1 MKEKL
6 ISCHYGKLDKFL
18 LSTVIIYILLFI
30 CIISMKIIGY
40 LKIQNLKEKESILIE
55 PCLIYIGETLCFFYE
70 LIYKKNSYSKRDEL
84 LNNKEKKI
92 IKLSIK
98 DYAYF
103 GLICLLFLII
113 DFYKIFIL
121 LFSQNISLASYC
133 MLVKSSIFL
142 ILFSNL
148 ICYFVFKIKIY
159 EFTKKLK
166 KIKV

>member
-1 MKEKL
+1 M
-6 ISCHYGKLDKFL
+6 I
-18 LSTVIIYILLFI
+18 
-30 CIISMKIIGY
+30 IIGN
-40 LKIQNLKEKESILIE
+40 LKIQNLKEKDFKLIE
-55 PCLIYIGETLCFFYE
+55 ACLIYIGETLCFFYE
-70 LIYKKNSYSKRDEL
+70 LIYKKSSYSKRDEL
-84 LNNKEKKI
+84 LNNKEKI
-92 IKLSIK
+92 ISKLSIK
-98 DYAYF
+98 DSAYF

-121 LFSQNISLASYC
+121 LFSKNISFASYC
-133 MLVKSSIFL
+133 MLTKSSIFL